1 MTYVNQTTML
11 YSLTVFSAI
20 CWLHLNK
27 TGRKISSCAPK
38 KSVFYSISELS
49 STCFLKQ
56 LVCHIT
62 LCLSKLAH
70 FYYLIWDQSFY
81 IFIIDEATGEVKI
94 ADSLRPVPSPH
105 SMKEVELETSSF
117 PWIITASLPFLSVKT
132 PAVLLKLLR
141 GVVLTSCSLTC
152 ILWRLWYLLIA
163 LWSATHRTITLVHF
177 SNCHTQPVGF
187 IFLWPVICSEFCLRF
202 FSSDMATQKTFPL
215 KH

>member
-1 MTYVNQTTML
+1 MFPQTA
-11 YSLTVFSAI
+11 SLSYYLMSFKTSS
-20 CWLHLNK
+20 LLLSHL
-27 TGRKISSCAPK
+27 G
-38 KSVFYSISELS
+38 SELLYLHNRWS
-49 STCFLKQ
+49 NRWSEDCSFSETC
-56 LVCHIT
+56 
-62 LCLSKLAH
+62 
-70 FYYLIWDQSFY
+70 
-81 IFIIDEATGEVKI
+81 
-94 ADSLRPVPSPH
+94 PSPH

-177 SNCHTQPVGF
+177 SNYHTQLAGF

-215 KH
+215 KHWF